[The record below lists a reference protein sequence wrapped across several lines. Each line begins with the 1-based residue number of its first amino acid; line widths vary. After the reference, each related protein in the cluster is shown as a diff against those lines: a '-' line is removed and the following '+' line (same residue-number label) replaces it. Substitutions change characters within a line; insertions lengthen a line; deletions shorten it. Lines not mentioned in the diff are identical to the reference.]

1 MDGNS
6 NTAIPLSIGLN
17 FGKLIEHMYAS
28 PELILVR
35 NRRRNDRGISESLRD
50 SFPVGQL
57 MAHQLFSTWFLTC
70 YRINPQLNSGAR
82 FKHNSTKQ
90 RLNKFKA

>member
-6 NTAIPLSIGLN
+6 NTTIPFSIGVN
-17 FGKLIEHMYAS
+17 FGKLVEHMYAS

-35 NRRRNDRGISESLRD
+35 NRRRNDREIGESLRD

-57 MAHQLFSTWFLTC
+57 IRATQILLMHVYMCLAIAAQRWIALLE
-70 YRINPQLNSGAR
+70 R
-82 FKHNSTKQ
+82 FEQQSS
-90 RLNKFKA
+90 